1 MKCELKQHFWLKK
14 PQSNNYVKVI
24 HCRLTEA
31 NVRGTE
37 ISGQKGSRKW
47 LLAKTGAVQCKA
59 EQTKVKKQ
67 FRERKVSL

>member
-14 PQSNNYVKVI
+14 PQRNNYVKVI

-31 NVRGTE
+31 NVRATE
-37 ISGQKGSRKW
+37 ISGQKGSGKW
-47 LLAKTGAVQCKA
+47 FLVKTGAVQCKA

-67 FRERKVSL
+67 SRERKVSL